1 MYTSTEKEYMLKAVD
16 ATDRIIIIISNRYKI
31 IAANKYAVDIYKTDI
46 KGEFCYEALYNRSHP
61 CKGCPAKLIIKG
73 KTVPKKMHED
83 SSGFGNAALC
93 FPIFKDKAVDA
104 LVMIDISS
112 YRVGKM
118 EFNLQRSN
126 AFLRNLIL
134 SSVDGV
140 IASDMTGKII
150 IFNDAASEIS
160 GFFIDD
166 ALKNLNIKDVYPG
179 DGAREVMKKL
189 RSEKYFGKGKLKYYR
204 VNLLG
209 KNGKN
214 IPISLNASIVYEGNR
229 EVATIGFFHDLRKKF
244 SMEKK
249 LEKVHAQLLQA
260 EKMSSLGK
268 LSAGVAHQL
277 NNPLG
282 SITLFAKLALE
293 DYDLEDGLRD
303 DLERIVKDAKRAR
316 DTVRE
321 LLEFSRQT
329 DQFMKLYDVNK
340 AILRTLFLLENQP
353 LFQNIVIEKDLGFDI
368 PLVNSDIQQL
378 NHMFMNIILNAV
390 EAINGKGGLKIKTRF
405 TSVENK
411 VCIEISDTG
420 SGIPKDIL
428 SNIFD
433 PFFTTKEEGKGTGLG
448 LSIVYS
454 IVKNHRGSII
464 AQSEPGKGTTF
475 IIKLPVEV
483 LPCGDEGNEE

>member
-1 MYTSTEKEYMLKAVD
+1 MYTYIGREYMLKAVD
-16 ATDRIIIIISNRYKI
+16 AIDRIIIIISNEYKI
-31 IAANKYAVDIYKTDI
+31 MAANRYAVDIYKTDMQ
-46 KGEFCYEALYNRSHP
+46 GELCYKALHNRLQP
-61 CKGCPAKLIIKG
+61 CKGCPATLMIKDG
-73 KTVPKKMHED
+73 KTVAKKIHED
-83 SSGFGNAALC
+83 SNGLGDVALC
-93 FPIFKDKAVDA
+93 FPIVKDEIIEA
-104 LVMIDISS
+104 LVMLDTNS
-112 YRVGKM
+112 YRLGKM
-118 EFNLQRSN
+118 ELNLQRSN

-140 IASDMTGKII
+140 IAADMTGKII

-160 GFFIDD
+160 GFFIDE
-166 ALKNLNIKDVYPG
+166 ALKNLNIKDVYPE

-189 RSEKYFGKGKLKYYR
+189 RSEKYSGKGKLKYYN
-204 VNLLG
+204 VDLLG

-229 EVATIGFFHDLRKKF
+229 EVATVGFFHDLRTKLF
-244 SMEKK
+244 MEKK

-268 LSAGVAHQL
+268 LAAGVAHQL

-329 DQFMKLYDVNK
+329 DQFMKLYDINK

-353 LFQNIVIEKDLGFDI
+353 LFQNIIIEKDLDSDI
-368 PLVNSDIQQL
+368 PLIHSDIQQL

-390 EAINGKGGLKIKTRF
+390 EAMNGNGRLKIKTYL
-405 TSVENK
+405 TQGKNK

-420 SGIPKDIL
+420 QGIPEDIL
-428 SNIFD
+428 PNIFD
-433 PFFTTKEEGKGTGLG
+433 PFFTTKDEGKGTGLG
-448 LSIVYS
+448 LSIVYG
-454 IVKNHRGSII
+454 IVENHKGSIT
-464 AQSEPGKGTTF
+464 AKSETGKGVTF
-475 IIKLPVEV
+475 VIKLPVEV
-483 LPCGDEGNEE
+483 LPCGDEGDE